1 VDDFEDVKD
10 LRFVPAEREFRVKE
24 DLKEEGLK
32 LDVSTKAR
40 IEATIEVLC
49 KFLCRRG
56 GQASVVFFF
65 LHLLTYYFL
74 RRIVLVVF
82 IFIPVVTPGVKDG
95 GRGRSRERGNCRSP
109 PHPRCNSLRR
119 GEGTDT

>member
-1 VDDFEDVKD
+1 MDDFEDVKD

-49 KFLCRRG
+49 KFLSSSWW
-56 GQASVVFFF
+56 ASKCGVFLFTSS
-65 LHLLTYYFL
+65 HLLFPQKDRT
-74 RRIVLVVF
+74 RRIHLH
-82 IFIPVVTPGVKDG
+82 PGRYP
-95 GRGRSRERGNCRSP
+95 GR
-109 PHPRCNSLRR
+109 
-119 GEGTDT
+119 